1 MRDAHNKMSKRH
13 GDPSY
18 EDLKAQG
25 YLTKAILNYVALLGW
40 SPRGDKAEQEVFSLQ
55 ELAEVFDITGISK
68 SPAIFDIEKLTYFNA
83 HYLREMSPE
92 AFHAAALPYIR
103 QAVQNPALSTEE
115 IAGLLDGQA
124 VLTTATDARG
134 IFAFDQWA
142 RRLGCAIPDPEK
154 IRPVASRMLAGGTAA
169 FWSQWPVA
177 GECPSGVVPA
187 GQEAAQVQLTIR
199 DTPEPALKLV
209 PRIVWAGIGCRRG
222 VPAERLEAA
231 LRSGLEAA
239 GLHPAALAGVC
250 TIDRKGEEP
259 GLLELCRRRRLPLLT
274 YSPEELSR
282 AEGEFTPSPFVR
294 QVTGT
299 DNVCERAAVLASGG
313 PLLLKK
319 TAGEG
324 VTAALAAAPFAPGWE
339 EAP

>member
-1 MRDAHNKMSKRH
+1 
-13 GDPSY
+13 
-18 EDLKAQG
+18 
-25 YLTKAILNYVALLGW
+25 
-40 SPRGDKAEQEVFSLQ
+40 
-55 ELAEVFDITGISK
+55 
-68 SPAIFDIEKLTYFNA
+68 
-83 HYLREMSPE
+83 
-92 AFHAAALPYIR
+92 
-103 QAVQNPALSTEE
+103 
-115 IAGLLDGQA
+115 
-124 VLTTATDARG
+124 
-134 IFAFDQWA
+134 
-142 RRLGCAIPDPEK
+142 
-154 IRPVASRMLAGGTAA
+154 MLAGGTAA

-239 GLHPAALAGVC
+239 GLHPAALAGC
-250 TIDRKGEEP
+250 APSTARGRP

-282 AEGEFTPSPFVR
+282 AEGEFTPLPFVR

-319 TAGEG
+319 DSGG
-324 VTAALAAAPFAPGWE
+324 RG
-339 EAP
+339 

>member
-1 MRDAHNKMSKRH
+1 
-13 GDPSY
+13 
-18 EDLKAQG
+18 
-25 YLTKAILNYVALLGW
+25 
-40 SPRGDKAEQEVFSLQ
+40 
-55 ELAEVFDITGISK
+55 
-68 SPAIFDIEKLTYFNA
+68 
-83 HYLREMSPE
+83 
-92 AFHAAALPYIR
+92 
-103 QAVQNPALSTEE
+103 
-115 IAGLLDGQA
+115 
-124 VLTTATDARG
+124 
-134 IFAFDQWA
+134 
-142 RRLGCAIPDPEK
+142 
-154 IRPVASRMLAGGTAA
+154 MLAGGTAA

-222 VPAERLEAA
+222 VPAERAGGGPLLRAGGGGA
-231 LRSGLEAA
+231 PSSRSG
-239 GLHPAALAGVC
+239 GGVHH
-250 TIDRKGEEP
+250 RPQGGGA

-319 TAGEG
+319 TAGRG
-324 VTAALAAAPFAPGWE
+324 
-339 EAP
+339 